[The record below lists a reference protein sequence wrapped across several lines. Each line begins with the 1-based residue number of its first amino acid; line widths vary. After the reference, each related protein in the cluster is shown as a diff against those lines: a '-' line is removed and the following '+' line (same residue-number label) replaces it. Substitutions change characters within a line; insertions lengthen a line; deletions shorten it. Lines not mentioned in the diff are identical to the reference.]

1 MIFDKQFHALIGKN
15 FALFEIFG
23 IKSFEFVQNKS
34 SVLSYQYVVEINL
47 AAAVLGSLDKNEIPV
62 NR

>member
-47 AAAVLGSLDKNEIPV
+47 AAAVLGSLDKHEIPV

>member
-23 IKSFEFVQNKS
+23 IKSFEFVQNES
-34 SVLSYQYVVEINL
+34 AVLSYQYVVEINL
-47 AAAVLGSLDKNEIPV
+47 TAAVLGSLDKHEIPV